1 MKIIT
6 YVGRDYKKY
15 EILKSIANEE
25 TIIVFME
32 DGDEH
37 KASLERTRKKAE
49 FWAKVL
55 NMPVLAESSTINKEK
70 KAVLFLSYIEPNC
83 TKIASVATD
92 KVSIKEACIKGFEAI
107 KCHM

>member
-1 MKIIT
+1 MKIIV

-25 TIIVFME
+25 MIIVFME

-55 NMPVLAESSTINKEK
+55 NMPVLAESSTNEEKET
-70 KAVLFLSYIEPNC
+70 VLFLSYIEPNC
-83 TKIASVATD
+83 TKIASVATE
-92 KVSIKEACIKGFEAI
+92 IRFQ
-107 KCHM
+107 

>member
-1 MKIIT
+1 MKIIV

-25 TIIVFME
+25 MIIIFMK

-55 NMPVLAESSTINKEK
+55 NMPVLAESSTNDEKE
-70 KAVLFLSYIEPNC
+70 AVLFLSYIELNC
-83 TKIASVATD
+83 TKLHQLQQIR
-92 KVSIKEACIKGFEAI
+92 FQ
-107 KCHM
+107 